1 MPRIDMKFDSVDE
14 ACDFWVAYG
23 GIVGFDAK
31 KQYNNK
37 RKTDGVSTS
46 SRFMCAKA
54 GFKGQDSRDHLTKH
68 HRAEIRTC
76 CKVRMGIILIR

>member
-37 RKTDGVSTS
+37 KKQMECLLQVGLCVQRLVLKDKIQET
-46 SRFMCAKA
+46 
-54 GFKGQDSRDHLTKH
+54 
-68 HRAEIRTC
+68 I
-76 CKVRMGIILIR
+76 